1 MTKFIYADIEHPGLI
16 LKEEFLDPLKISM
29 NQLAL
34 AAGVPRT
41 RIHAI
46 VHGKRG
52 ITAETSVR
60 IGRALGVSDL
70 FFLNLQH
77 LYEKALANREVT
89 KAVNDVTPIMKKA

>member
-1 MTKFIYADIEHPGLI
+1 MSNINYADIEHPGLI
-16 LKEEFLDPLKISM
+16 LKEEFLDPLHISM
-29 NQLAL
+29 NQLAI

-46 VHGKRG
+46 VHGNRG

-70 FFLNLQH
+70 FFLLRTSTRR
-77 LYEKALANREVT
+77 LLPTGRS
-89 KAVNDVTPIMKKA
+89 PGP